1 MRIRVPRSFTRDL
14 TGLGLAGLLFVSG
27 QVLAAVA
34 TEPAGP
40 SLIPLPLSSTPRA
53 EGYVPG
59 AREQVDLG
67 GNESMRDG
75 AAWLAG
81 LLAEHSGRQIGVAGT
96 SDAGGTI
103 RLSRVGERELSEAF
117 RAAGLDHAGSLA
129 EAYRLTIG
137 PDGVSVAAAAEAGL
151 FYGLVS
157 LWQLV
162 AALPAGADAWPGIE
176 VLDAPAFG
184 WRGLMLDSARHLQSI
199 EFIERY
205 LDWMALHKLN
215 VFHWHLTD
223 DQAWRLEVEAWP
235 RLAEV
240 GGYRVPAGDAPAAD
254 LDPATGKPRL
264 YGGYFTHAQVREVV
278 AHAAARHITVVPEIN
293 VPGHA
298 TAAIAAYPEL
308 GVEGHGIDR
317 VPAGWGI
324 FPNVFNLEE
333 ATFEVL
339 EAVLREVVE
348 LFPGP
353 FIHLGGDEVEIGQW
367 ARSAR
372 TRARMQELGIADLQ
386 SVQNY
391 YVERLQKVLDPHGK
405 RVIGWDEILQSD
417 LPPHAVVMS
426 WRGVEGAVEAAAKG
440 HQTVLSPAPTL
451 YLDHLQT
458 TAAEAPPGRGGVI
471 TVRDIY
477 AFDPLP
483 DSLGGNRDRVLGL
496 QGNLWTE
503 HIRTEARAAYMTWPR
518 AAAIAELGWTVPAN
532 RDWDDF
538 ARRLPDGVRRLQRL
552 GIPAADDAYALYR
565 QPLPTPGADNL
576 RREDRELELC
586 SDAIVLALEDD
597 APLLGERES
606 YLVDILDPCW
616 IWRDAPLRA
625 AGAGQFAVQ
634 AAVGQLPFN
643 FEIGGALR
651 NVVVEPPR
659 SAHGE
664 LRVRLGDC
672 AGPIVAELPLAPA
685 VVDPAA
691 TILPAIALELPG
703 NAAERADLCFSFTR
717 TGVEP
722 IWVIDWVELVPPA
735 P

>member
-1 MRIRVPRSFTRDL
+1 MRIRVPRTFARRL
-14 TGLGLAGLLFVSG
+14 AGAGLALLLVAPG
-27 QVLAAVA
+27 PRPADAAA
-34 TEPAGP
+34 EPP
-40 SLIPLPLSSTPRA
+40 RLSLIPAPLSWTVRA
-53 EGYVPG
+53 EGFAPG
-59 AREQVDLG
+59 ERTLIDPG
-67 GNESMRDG
+67 ESQALRDR
-75 AAWLAG
+75 AEWLAG
-81 LLAEHSGRQIGVAGT
+81 LLAEHSGREIGVAGT
-96 SDAGGTI
+96 GDAGGAI
-103 RLSRVGERELSEAF
+103 RLARVDERELSQAF
-117 RAAGLDHAGSLA
+117 RAAGLDYAGSFA
-129 EAYRLTIG
+129 EAYSLTIG
-137 PDGVSVAAAAEAGL
+137 PDGVTVSAAAEAGL

-162 AALPAGADAWPGIE
+162 ATLPAGADAWPGIE

-199 EFIERY
+199 AFIERY

-223 DQAWRLEVEAWP
+223 DQAWRLEIGAWP

-348 LFPGP
+348 LFPGL
-353 FIHLGGDEVEIGQW
+353 FIHLGGDEVETGQW

-391 YVERLQKVLDPHGK
+391 YVERLQKVLDPHGR

-458 TAAEAPPGRGGVI
+458 TAADAPPGRGGVI

-483 DSLGGNRDRVLGL
+483 DSLGGNRERVLGL

-659 SAHGE
+659 GTHGE

-703 NAAERADLCFSFTR
+703 NAAERADLCFRFTR